1 MARSLRAGNLS
12 MIYENGALR
21 YISSGTTELLRM
33 IYPAI
38 RDVQWLTV
46 APVTQEELIE
56 DKGNEFTIK
65 LHYLYCTGEISFRA
79 HYLIEGIPDG
89 TIIFSMTGEA
99 LNSFRKNRIGL
110 CVLHPVEECAGNTC
124 VIEHAGG
131 SVESSIF
138 PVEIS
143 PHQVFRDIREMRW
156 MSKGITCSLS
166 FEGDV
171 FETEDQRNWTD
182 ASFKTYSTPLSM
194 PFPVTVDIGTKIS
207 QKVVFKASGLPVY
220 KDGQTSEISIHLYP
234 DRKFDLPRFGICS
247 SSSGPLHGNALNIIR
262 ALHPDHLR
270 YDFHLYD
277 HSWKETAH
285 RCLTE
290 SSDLG
295 VPPELALF
303 FDDSFVKQKDAFI
316 SWYTANKSR
325 ISSIIVLHRDLPATP
340 GTLACELI
348 PLIRELI
355 PDAKTATG
363 TNANFA
369 ELNRNRP
376 PDYGNDYLCFAVHPQ
391 EHASDDRTLIENLK
405 AQEYAIKSAKIFAD
419 GKDIMIS
426 PLTFHRRLNA
436 NVSFI
441 ELPGHTTVS
450 ESSSDIRFSEMF
462 GACWCAGSLKYIS
475 EAGAASLTCFETTGK
490 KGLMEKLPVRHGS
503 SVSYREIIHPVYFT
517 IRFFIANRML
527 EGIKSVSSSPLS
539 VDSIVL
545 TDGRKVKAMLVNFT
559 SSVQKVNIECC
570 KGLFRATSLDNS
582 NYEKASSSCRWTG
595 AETDRVISSADT
607 FNIEPHSVNFIDGWL
622 KH

>member
-1 MARSLRAGNLS
+1 

-38 RDVQWLTV
+38 RVVQWLTV
-46 APVTQEELIE
+46 APVTEEELIE

-65 LHYLYCTGEISFRA
+65 LHYLYCSGEISFRA
-79 HYLIEGIPDG
+79 HYLIEGKPDD

-110 CVLHPVEECAGNTC
+110 CVLHPIEECAGNTC
-124 VIEHAGG
+124 VIDHTDG
-131 SVESSIF
+131 STENSFF

-143 PHQVFRDIREMRW
+143 PHQVFREIKIMRW
-156 MSKGITCSLS
+156 LAKGISCRLS

-182 ASFKTYSTPLSM
+182 ASYKTYSTPLDL
-194 PFPVTVDIGTKIS
+194 PFPVNVESGTKIT
-207 QKVVFKASGLPVY
+207 QAVEFKAEGIHVSEETSL
-220 KDGQTSEISIHLYP
+220 SEIKIHLYP
-234 DRKFDLPRFGICS
+234 DLKFDLPRLGLCS
-247 SSSGPLHGNALNIIR
+247 SAGLPIEGNALNIIR
-262 ALHPDHLR
+262 ALHPDHIR
-270 YDFHLYD
+270 YDFHLYSS
-277 HSWKETAH
+277 SWRERAQKS
-285 RCLTE
+285 LTE

-295 VPPELALF
+295 SPLELALF
-303 FDDSFVKQKDAFI
+303 FDDSFRQQVSPFI
-316 SWYTANKSR
+316 EWYSANKPR
-325 ISSIIVLHRDLPATP
+325 ISSILLFHRDLPATP
-340 GTLACELI
+340 ASLACELI
-348 PLIRELI
+348 PLIRDAI
-355 PDAKTATG
+355 RDAKIATG

-369 ELNRNRP
+369 EINRNRP
-376 PDYGNDYLCFAVHPQ
+376 DDCGNDYICYTANPQ
-391 EHASDDRTLIENLK
+391 EHASDDRTLVENLK
-405 AQEYAIKSAKIFAD
+405 AQEYAVKSAKVFAA

-426 PLTFHRRLNA
+426 PVTLHRRLNA
-436 NVSFI
+436 TVSFI
-441 ELPGHTTVS
+441 ELSGGKKVS
-450 ESSSDIRFSEMF
+450 DARTDERLSAMY
-462 GACWCAGSLKYIS
+462 GACWCAGSLKYLS
-475 EAGAASLTCFETTGK
+475 EAGAASITCFETTGER
-490 KGLMEKLPVRHGS
+490 GIIGKLPVSNGS
-503 SVSYREIIHPVYFT
+503 SVSSGEFINPVYFT
-517 IRFFIANRML
+517 LRFFLSNRML

-559 SSVQKVNIECC
+559 SSVQIVNIECC
-570 KGLFRATSLDNS
+570 KGLFRATRLDNS